1 MQKTRKCRKFKCL
14 KHLNYS
20 KVFIEYSNDLDDI
33 YKNIEKYNQNKKHK
47 RMSSFSIW
55 KIEKLR

>member
-47 RMSSFSIW
+47 RMSSFSI
-55 KIEKLR
+55 